1 MKLLEKVTDISLL
14 WTKRHTPRKFLRNF
28 VGNYFENSYSQM
40 VSFLTRSENIDL
52 KELEDILQKVKEAQQ
67 AERKK

>member
-1 MKLLEKVTDISLL
+1 
-14 WTKRHTPRKFLRNF
+14 
-28 VGNYFENSYSQM
+28 M